1 MRKLEMVIWWA
12 GAERWRSNEMWAYTY
27 LIIEVYEVNQMAE
40 IVDFESEWQRYSFF
54 LDVRVSA
61 LTPVYMRFCGLFVE
75 RLH

>member
-1 MRKLEMVIWWA
+1 
-12 GAERWRSNEMWAYTY
+12 
-27 LIIEVYEVNQMAE
+27 MAE

-54 LDVRVSA
+54 FDVRVSA